1 MGRPLC
7 YVVIIDQ
14 TRIFENIGAFKFVLP
29 CISRVM
35 VRSGCEGN
43 GDGHY
48 VIIIILYLENADS
61 YNMYKTQ

>member
-1 MGRPLC
+1 MLF
-7 YVVIIDQ
+7 VVIIDQ
-14 TRIFENIGAFKFVLP
+14 TRIFENISAFKFVLP

-35 VRSGCEGN
+35 VRNGCEGI
-43 GDGHY
+43 GGGHY